1 MSGAQ
6 GWQLAVPASRALA
19 QVECTG
25 RGGSSSSARALTWE
39 KLLQCRGKTGKATN
53 HVDKNRRL
61 ERNREPGLRD
71 NRQTLPSDLQEV
83 TKIPLN
89 KEKKMRGIALASKQG
104 QNLLSDTTI

>member
-1 MSGAQ
+1 M
-6 GWQLAVPASRALA
+6 
-19 QVECTG
+19 
-25 RGGSSSSARALTWE
+25 
-39 KLLQCRGKTGKATN
+39 
-53 HVDKNRRL
+53 DKNRRL

-104 QNLLSDTTI
+104 QILLSDTTV